1 MTTMHKDMRLN
12 KPFNYVTVGLMILLL
27 ITLNGCSTM
36 HSNKDGPP
44 PYDVDVSNIPDAKP
58 RVEPLSKV
66 GNLPQYRVFG
76 KTYHTM
82 SSSKNYHAV
91 GTASWYGRKFHQHST
106 SSGEPYDMLGMTAAH
121 KTLPLPTYVQVTN
134 LSNGRKVI
142 VKVNDR
148 GPFEGSRLID
158 LSYAAAKKL
167 GMLGH
172 GTTKVS
178 VTAIDPR
185 KYNSQ
190 PSYYNHDDLYL
201 ADNKRTESH
210 YVTHQKPDSTQQ
222 TSSVYLQV
230 AAFKNKSNAEKLRKQ
245 LSSVVTSPVQIT
257 NAKKLY
263 RVQIGPILNKSH
275 VAQINRK
282 LRAMGLSSRQTVV

>member
-1 MTTMHKDMRLN
+1 MIHKDIKRRLWQ
-12 KPFNYVTVGLMILLL
+12 FITYGVLLFAFV
-27 ITLNGCSTM
+27 ILNGCSTLK
-36 HSNKDGPP
+36 STQDGPP

-66 GNLPQYRVFG
+66 GNLPYYHVFG
-76 KTYHTM
+76 KKYHTM
-82 SSSKNYHAV
+82 SSSKNYRAV
-91 GTASWYGRKFHQHST
+91 GTASWYGRKFHHHST
-106 SSGEPYDMLGMTAAH
+106 SSGEPYDMLAMTAAH

-134 LSNGRKVI
+134 LTNGRKVI

-148 GPFEGSRLID
+148 GPFEGNRLID

-178 VTAIDPR
+178 IVAIDPR
-185 KYNSQ
+185 KYDSNVQ
-190 PSYYNHDDLYL
+190 YQDPLYL
-201 ADNKRTESH
+201 ATEKNKAPAIDHKNSA
-210 YVTHQKPDSTQQ
+210 
-222 TSSVYLQV
+222 VYLQV

-245 LSSVVTSPVQIT
+245 LSTKVPSPIYIT

-263 RVQIGPILNKSH
+263 RVQIGPIENKIH
-275 VAQINRK
+275 VSQINRT
-282 LRAMGLSSRQTVV
+282 LRQMGLSSKTIA